1 MTGITT
7 PDEFEHEIGSW
18 WFALFDEDRPD
29 NERRWQVCARYWNPD
44 SFQSEYRLRRPL
56 TDDATDDDFDRSDWE
71 FRTVKRTDLGE
82 LGYQAMQFRDTDLHH
97 RLTEKHGD
105 ASTVSLIHNY

>member
-1 MTGITT
+1 MTSSD
-7 PDEFEHEIGSW
+7 DE
-18 WFALFDEDRPD
+18 RPRGEEEQD
-29 NERRWQVCARYWNPD
+29 V
-44 SFQSEYRLRRPL
+44 
-56 TDDATDDDFDRSDWE
+56 DFDRSDWE

-82 LGYQAMQFRDTDLHH
+82 LGYQAMMFRDTDLHH